1 MNLEEIRTLAEI
13 MNDNGLTAIEITEG
27 ESNIRLEKNP
37 PAPACVPAAPMPIPA
52 VVPAAP
58 AQAGTPTA
66 EAPAQEVAKAS
77 GSFSNLTE
85 VKSPMVGVFYD
96 SPSPEADP
104 YVKVGDKV
112 KKGDVL
118 CIIEAMKL
126 LNEIT
131 AEQDGEIVDIC
142 AHNSDVVEYGQTLF
156 KIF

>member
-13 MNDNGLTAIEITEG
+13 MSDNGLTAIEITEG

-37 PAPACVPAAPMPIPA
+37 PACVPATPMPIPA
-52 VVPAAP
+52 VIPAAP
-58 AQAGTPTA
+58 VQAAPAA
-66 EAPAQEVAKAS
+66 EAPAQESAVPAS

-142 AHNSDVVEYGQTLF
+142 AHNADVVEYGQTLF

>member
-13 MNDNGLTAIEITEG
+13 MSENGLTAIENTGG
-27 ESNIRLEKNP
+27 ERNIRLEKNP
-37 PAPACVPAAPMPIPA
+37 RACVPAAPMPIPA
-52 VVPAAP
+52 VMPAAP
-58 AQAGTPTA
+58 VQAAPAA
-66 EAPAQEVAKAS
+66 EAPAQESAVPAS

-142 AHNSDVVEYGQTLF
+142 AHNADVVEYGQTLF

>member
-13 MNDNGLTAIEITEG
+13 MSENGLTAIEISEG

-37 PAPACVPAAPMPIPA
+37 PACVSAAPMPIPA
-52 VVPAAP
+52 VMPAAP
-58 AQAGTPTA
+58 VQAAPHA
-66 EAPAQEVAKAS
+66 EAPAGAAPATPAA
-77 GSFSNLTE
+77 GNFRNPAE

-142 AHNSDVVEYGQTLF
+142 AHNADVVEYGQTLF

>member
-13 MNDNGLTAIEITEG
+13 MSENGLTAIEITEG

-37 PAPACVPAAPMPIPA
+37 PACVPAAPMPIPA

-58 AQAGTPTA
+58 VQAAPAA
-66 EAPAQEVAKAS
+66 EAPAQESAVPAS

-142 AHNSDVVEYGQTLF
+142 AHNADVVEYGQTLF

>member
-1 MNLEEIRTLAEI
+1 MNMEEIRTLAEI
-13 MNDNGLTAIEITEG
+13 MNDTGLTTIEITEG
-27 ESNIRLEKNP
+27 ETNIRLAKNP
-37 PAPACVPAAPMPIPA
+37 PAPACVPAAPMPMPA
-52 VVPAAP
+52 VMPAAP
-58 AQAGTPTA
+58 AAPAAAAPA
-66 EAPAQEVAKAS
+66 EAAPATPGA
-77 GSFSNLTE
+77 GNFSNLTE

-142 AHNSDVVEYGQTLF
+142 AHNADVVEYGQTLF

>member
-1 MNLEEIRTLAEI
+1 MNLEEIKALAEI
-13 MNDNGLTAIEITEG
+13 LSDTGLTTIEITEG
-27 ESNIRLEKNP
+27 ETNIRLVKNP
-37 PAPACVPAAPMPIPA
+37 PAPACVPAAPMPMM
-52 VVPAAP
+52 PAAP
-58 AQAGTPTA
+58 APV
-66 EAPAQEVAKAS
+66 APAAAAPVEAAPAAPAA
-77 GSFSNLTE
+77 GNFSNLTE

-142 AHNSDVVEYGQTLF
+142 AHNADVVEYGQTLF

>member
-1 MNLEEIRTLAEI
+1 MNLEEIKTLAEI
-13 MNDNGLTAIEITEG
+13 MSENGLTTIEIIEG
-27 ESNIRLEKNP
+27 ETNIRLEKNP
-37 PAPACVPAAPMPIPA
+37 PAPACVPAAPMPMM
-52 VVPAAP
+52 PAAP
-58 AQAGTPTA
+58 APAAPAAAAPA
-66 EAPAQEVAKAS
+66 EAAPAAPAA
-77 GSFSNLTE
+77 GNFSNLTE
-85 VKSPMVGVFYD
+85 VKSPRVGVFYD

-142 AHNSDVVEYGQTLF
+142 AHNADVVEYGQTLF

>member
-1 MNLEEIRTLAEI
+1 MNLEEIKALAEI
-13 MNDNGLTAIEITEG
+13 LSDTGLTTIEITEG
-27 ESNIRLEKNP
+27 ETNIRLVKNP
-37 PAPACVPAAPMPIPA
+37 PAPACVPAAPMPMI
-52 VVPAAP
+52 PAAP
-58 AQAGTPTA
+58 APAAPAASAPA
-66 EAPAQEVAKAS
+66 EAAPAAPAA
-77 GSFSNLTE
+77 GNFSNLTE
-85 VKSPMVGVFYD
+85 IKSPMVGVFYD

-142 AHNSDVVEYGQTLF
+142 AHNADVVEYGQTLF

>member
-1 MNLEEIRTLAEI
+1 MNLEEIRALAEI
-13 MNDNGLTAIEITEG
+13 LNDTGLTTIEVTEG
-27 ESNIRLEKNP
+27 ETNIRLVKNP
-37 PAPACVPAAPMPIPA
+37 PVPACVPAAPMPIPT
-52 VVPAAP
+52 VMPAAP
-58 AQAGTPTA
+58 AASAAAPA
-66 EAPAQEVAKAS
+66 EAAPAA
-77 GSFSNLTE
+77 GNFSNLTE

-142 AHNSDVVEYGQTLF
+142 AHNADVVEYGQTLF

>member
-1 MNLEEIRTLAEI
+1 MNLEEIKALAEI
-13 MNDNGLTAIEITEG
+13 LSDTGLTTIEITEG
-27 ESNIRLEKNP
+27 ETNIRLVKNP
-37 PAPACVPAAPMPIPA
+37 PAPACVPAAPMPMM
-52 VVPAAP
+52 PAAP
-58 AQAGTPTA
+58 APAAPAAAAPA
-66 EAPAQEVAKAS
+66 EAAPAAPAA
-77 GSFSNLTE
+77 GNFSNLTE

-142 AHNSDVVEYGQTLF
+142 AHNADVVEYGQTLF

>member
-13 MNDNGLTAIEITEG
+13 MSENGLTAIEITEG

-37 PAPACVPAAPMPIPA
+37 PACVPAAPMPIPA
-52 VVPAAP
+52 VMPAAP
-58 AQAGTPTA
+58 VQAAPAA
-66 EAPAQEVAKAS
+66 EAPAQESAVPAS

-96 SPSPEADP
+96 SPSPVADP
-104 YVKVGDKV
+104 YVKVGDKG

-142 AHNSDVVEYGQTLF
+142 AHNADVVEYGQTLF

>member
-13 MNDNGLTAIEITEG
+13 MNDTGLTTIEITEG
-27 ESNIRLEKNP
+27 ETNIRLAKNP
-37 PAPACVPAAPMPIPA
+37 PAPACVPAAPMPMPA
-52 VVPAAP
+52 VMPAAP
-58 AQAGTPTA
+58 AAPAAAAPA
-66 EAPAQEVAKAS
+66 EAAPATPGA
-77 GSFSNLTE
+77 GNFSNLTE

-126 LNEIT
+126 MNEIT
-131 AEQDGEIVDIC
+131 AEEDGVIAEVLVD
-142 AHNSDVVEYGQTLF
+142 NGQVVEFSQPLF
-156 KIF
+156 RLQ

>member
-13 MNDNGLTAIEITEG
+13 MSDNGLTAIEITEG

-37 PAPACVPAAPMPIPA
+37 PACVPAAPMPIPA
-52 VVPAAP
+52 VIPAAP
-58 AQAGTPTA
+58 VQAAPAA
-66 EAPAQEVAKAS
+66 EAPAQESAVPAS

-142 AHNSDVVEYGQTLF
+142 AHNADVVEYGQTLF

>member
-1 MNLEEIRTLAEI
+1 MNLEEIKTLAEI
-13 MNDNGLTAIEITEG
+13 MSENGLTTIEIIEG
-27 ESNIRLEKNP
+27 ETNIRLEKNP
-37 PAPACVPAAPMPIPA
+37 PAPACVPAAPMPMM
-52 VVPAAP
+52 PAAP
-58 AQAGTPTA
+58 APA
-66 EAPAQEVAKAS
+66 APAAAAPAEVAPAAPAA
-77 GSFSNLTE
+77 GNFSNLTE

-142 AHNSDVVEYGQTLF
+142 AHNADVVEYGQTLF

>member
-1 MNLEEIRTLAEI
+1 MNLEEIKALAEI
-13 MNDNGLTAIEITEG
+13 LSDTGLTTIEITEG
-27 ESNIRLEKNP
+27 ETNIRLVKNP
-37 PAPACVPAAPMPIPA
+37 PAPACVPAAPMPMI
-52 VVPAAP
+52 PAAP
-58 AQAGTPTA
+58 APVAPAAAAPA
-66 EAPAQEVAKAS
+66 EAAPAAPAA
-77 GSFSNLTE
+77 GNFSNLTE

-142 AHNSDVVEYGQTLF
+142 AHNADVVEYGQTLF

>member
-13 MNDNGLTAIEITEG
+13 MNDTGLTTIEITEG
-27 ESNIRLEKNP
+27 ESNIRLEKNS
-37 PAPACVPAAPMPIPA
+37 PACVPATPMPMPA
-52 VVPAAP
+52 VMPAAP
-58 AQAGTPTA
+58 AAQAAPPTPDA
-66 EAPAQEVAKAS
+66 
-77 GSFSNLTE
+77 GNFSNLTE
-85 VKSPMVGVFYD
+85 VKFPMVGVFYD

-142 AHNSDVVEYGQTLF
+142 AHNADVVEYGQTLF

>member
-1 MNLEEIRTLAEI
+1 MNLEQIRTLAEI
-13 MNDNGLTAIEITEG
+13 MSQNGLTAIEIKDG
-27 ESNIRLEKNP
+27 PYIRLEKEQP
-37 PAPACVPAAPMPIPA
+37 LPAPAPMCI
-52 VVPAAP
+52 PAAP
-58 AQAGTPTA
+58 AVMPA
-66 EAPAQEVAKAS
+66 APAAAAAPVQEAAPPPAAPS

-142 AHNSDVVEYGQTLF
+142 AHNADVVEYGQTLF

>member
-13 MNDNGLTAIEITEG
+13 MSENGLTAIEITEG

-37 PAPACVPAAPMPIPA
+37 PACVPAAPMPIPD
-52 VVPAAP
+52 VMPAAP
-58 AQAGTPTA
+58 VQAAPAA
-66 EAPAQEVAKAS
+66 EAPVQESAVPAS

-142 AHNSDVVEYGQTLF
+142 AHNADVVEYGQTLF

>member
-1 MNLEEIRTLAEI
+1 MNLEEIKTLAEI
-13 MNDNGLTAIEITEG
+13 MSENGLTTIEIIEG
-27 ESNIRLEKNP
+27 ETNIRLEKNP
-37 PAPACVPAAPMPIPA
+37 PAPACVPAAPMPMM
-52 VVPAAP
+52 PAAP
-58 AQAGTPTA
+58 APAAPAAAAPA
-66 EAPAQEVAKAS
+66 EAAPAAPAA
-77 GSFSNLTE
+77 GNFSNLTE

-142 AHNSDVVEYGQTLF
+142 AHNADVVEYGQTLF

>member
-1 MNLEEIRTLAEI
+1 MNLEEIKTLAEI
-13 MNDNGLTAIEITEG
+13 MSKNGLTTIEIIEG
-27 ESNIRLEKNP
+27 ETNIRLEKNP
-37 PAPACVPAAPMPIPA
+37 PAPACVPAAPMPMPA
-52 VVPAAP
+52 VMPAAP
-58 AQAGTPTA
+58 AAPAAAPA
-66 EAPAQEVAKAS
+66 EAAPAAPAA
-77 GSFSNLTE
+77 GNFSNLTE

-142 AHNSDVVEYGQTLF
+142 AHNADVVEYGQTLF

>member
-13 MNDNGLTAIEITEG
+13 MSENGLTAIEITEG

-37 PAPACVPAAPMPIPA
+37 PACVPAAPMPIPA
-52 VVPAAP
+52 VMPAAP
-58 AQAGTPTA
+58 VQAAPAA
-66 EAPAQEVAKAS
+66 EAPAQESAAPAS

-142 AHNSDVVEYGQTLF
+142 AHNADVVEYGQTLF

>member
-1 MNLEEIRTLAEI
+1 MNLEEIRALAEI
-13 MNDNGLTAIEITEG
+13 LNDTGLTTIEVTEG
-27 ESNIRLEKNP
+27 ETNIRLVKESP
-37 PAPACVPAAPMPIPA
+37 VPACVPAAPMPIPA
-52 VVPAAP
+52 VMPAAP
-58 AQAGTPTA
+58 AASAAAPA
-66 EAPAQEVAKAS
+66 EAAPAAPAA
-77 GSFSNLTE
+77 GNFSNLTE

-142 AHNSDVVEYGQTLF
+142 AHNADVVEYGQTLF

>member
-13 MNDNGLTAIEITEG
+13 MSENGLTAIEITEG

-37 PAPACVPAAPMPIPA
+37 PACVPAAPMPIPA
-52 VVPAAP
+52 VMPAAP
-58 AQAGTPTA
+58 GQAAPAA
-66 EAPAQEVAKAS
+66 EAPAQESAVPAS

-142 AHNSDVVEYGQTLF
+142 AHNADVVEYGQTLF

>member
-1 MNLEEIRTLAEI
+1 MNLEEIKTLAEI
-13 MNDNGLTAIEITEG
+13 MSENGLTTIEIIEG
-27 ESNIRLEKNP
+27 ETNIRLEKNP
-37 PAPACVPAAPMPIPA
+37 PAPACVPAAPMPMM
-52 VVPAAP
+52 PAAP
-58 AQAGTPTA
+58 APAAPAAAAPA
-66 EAPAQEVAKAS
+66 EAAPAAPAA
-77 GSFSNLTE
+77 GNFSNLTE
-85 VKSPMVGVFYD
+85 VKSPMVGVFYE

-142 AHNSDVVEYGQTLF
+142 AHNADVVEYGQTLF

>member
-1 MNLEEIRTLAEI
+1 MNLEEIKTLAEI
-13 MNDNGLTAIEITEG
+13 MSENGLTTIEIIEG
-27 ESNIRLEKNP
+27 ETNIRLEKNP
-37 PAPACVPAAPMPIPA
+37 PAPACVPAAPMPMMPA
-52 VVPAAP
+52 VPAPAAP
-58 AQAGTPTA
+58 AAAAPA
-66 EAPAQEVAKAS
+66 EAAPAAPAA
-77 GSFSNLTE
+77 GNFSNLTE

-142 AHNSDVVEYGQTLF
+142 AHNADVVEYGQTLF